1 MSPTGK
7 SFRVVR
13 ACVRAVR
20 MPSEIRARNRVRA
33 LPFSLFVALLFPF
46 SLESPPLP
54 PPSYPTLVGLIGN
67 LCTEEGIYV
76 LRRGIMY

>member
-33 LPFSLFVALLFPF
+33 PSLFPFAVGCFPF

-54 PPSYPTLVGLIGN
+54 PTSYPTLVGLIG
-67 LCTEEGIYV
+67 IYTDKAN
-76 LRRGIMY
+76 